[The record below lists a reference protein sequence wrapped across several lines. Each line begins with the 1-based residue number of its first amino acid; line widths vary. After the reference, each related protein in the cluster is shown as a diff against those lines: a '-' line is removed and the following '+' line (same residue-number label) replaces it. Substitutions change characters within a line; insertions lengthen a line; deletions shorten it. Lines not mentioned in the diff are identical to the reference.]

1 MRRRPTDLE
10 VARAFAFNESLR
22 TPEPTELTTD
32 EVMDLFDDAPE
43 SRETEIVVTFDDAAA
58 FWTFGREAW
67 HATFGGY
74 DLGCTVG
81 TGKTPLDAIVDLL
94 DQMEA

>member
-1 MRRRPTDLE
+1 M
-10 VARAFAFNESLR
+10 
-22 TPEPTELTTD
+22 PEIE
-32 EVMDLFDDAPE
+32 
-43 SRETEIVVTFDDAAA
+43 VTFDEMAA

-67 HATFGGY
+67 HATFGGF

-94 DQMEA
+94 DQVEAITERIFDHD

>member
-1 MRRRPTDLE
+1 MQT
-10 VARAFAFNESLR
+10 
-22 TPEPTELTTD
+22 
-32 EVMDLFDDAPE
+32 APD
-43 SRETEIVVTFDDAAA
+43 IVVKHDDMAA

-67 HATFGGY
+67 HATFGDY

-94 DQMEA
+94 DQAEA